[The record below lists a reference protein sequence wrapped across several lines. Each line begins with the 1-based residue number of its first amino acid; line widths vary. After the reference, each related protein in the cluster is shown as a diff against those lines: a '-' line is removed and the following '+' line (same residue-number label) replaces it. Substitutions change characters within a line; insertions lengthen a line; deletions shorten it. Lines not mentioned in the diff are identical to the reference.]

1 MTEQI
6 EKRLDQT
13 ILSNTEIRSTQDW
26 DAIIQQRGEL
36 IIPIVEEQL
45 RVEHREVVDGIVRIT
60 LGVQSAPQTVT
71 EALYHEQVQ
80 VEHVPLNRVIET
92 IPQVRYED
100 DGNTMVI
107 PVVEEEVIVTKRY
120 ILREEIRV
128 TKQIA
133 QTEHTEQVALRRQ
146 TVNVERLPSSAA
158 QSAFGIPV
166 DAQPLRRA
174 AQNTEL
180 TD

>member
-1 MTEQI
+1 MTDQI
-6 EKRLDQT
+6 NHDLDQLQPIVAET
-13 ILSNTEIRSTQDW
+13 RATQNW
-26 DAIIQQRGEL
+26 DAIIEERGEL

-71 EALYHEQVQ
+71 EPLYHEQVQ
-80 VEHVPLNRVIET
+80 VEHVPLNRVIDA

-100 DGNTMVI
+100 DGNTMII
-107 PVVEEEVIVTKRY
+107 PVVEEEVIITKRY

-128 TKQIA
+128 TKQIT
-133 QTEHTEQVALRRQ
+133 QTEYTEQVTLRRQ

-166 DAQPLRRA
+166 DAQPLRRT